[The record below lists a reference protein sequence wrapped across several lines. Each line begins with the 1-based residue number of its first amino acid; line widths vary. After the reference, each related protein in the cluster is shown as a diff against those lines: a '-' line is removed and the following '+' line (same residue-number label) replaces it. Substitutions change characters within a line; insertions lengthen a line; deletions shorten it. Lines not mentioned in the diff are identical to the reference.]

1 MSSKTPSRELAIFNV
16 ALIPAPMTRLPVL
29 QHPAART
36 LVFVLLVGGLVAIG
50 LSSTVHGAL
59 INVLEASRGV
69 IVAHPVAGP
78 VIFVVLAAVSAF
90 MTFVSSAVLI
100 PAAVYA
106 WGPLATTVLLWTGWM
121 LGGAV
126 AHSLAYYFGRP
137 LLQWLAPPESVA
149 RYERVLRRHTGFLEI
164 LLFQMALPSELVGY
178 GLGLARCPL
187 GRYLAALAVA
197 QLPYA
202 AGTVLISVGF
212 VQRDFRTMI
221 GVTALGLIGML
232 VLARIV
238 QKRLARP
245 SAP

>member
-1 MSSKTPSRELAIFNV
+1 
-16 ALIPAPMTRLPVL
+16 VL
-29 QHPAART
+29 
-36 LVFVLLVGGLVAIG
+36 VLLVGGLVAIG

-59 INVLEASRGV
+59 ISVLEASREV
-69 IVAHPVAGP
+69 IAAHPVAGP
-78 VIFVVLAAVSAF
+78 LIFMVLAAVSAF

-106 WGPLATTVLLWTGWM
+106 WGPAATMLLLWIGWT

-126 AHSLAYYFGRP
+126 AHSLAFYFGRP
-137 LLQWLAPPESVA
+137 LLQWLAPPESIA
-149 RYERVLRRHTGFLEI
+149 RYERILRRHTSFMEI

-178 GLGLARCPL
+178 ALGLARCPL

-221 GVTALGLIGML
+221 GVTAIGLIVML

-238 QKRLARP
+238 QRRLAQNSSP
-245 SAP
+245 

>member
-1 MSSKTPSRELAIFNV
+1 
-16 ALIPAPMTRLPVL
+16 MTEHPGH

-36 LVFVLLVGGLVAIG
+36 IVLVLLVGGLVALG
-50 LSSTVHGAL
+50 LSPTVHGAL
-59 INVLEASRGV
+59 ISVLEASRAV
-69 IVAHPVAGP
+69 ITAHPIAGP
-78 VIFVVLAAVSAF
+78 VIFVLLAAVSAF

-106 WGPLATTVLLWTGWM
+106 WGPAITMLLLWIGWT
-121 LGGAV
+121 LGGVV
-126 AHSLAYYFGRP
+126 AHSLAFYFGRP

-149 RYERVLRRHTGFLEI
+149 RYERLLRRHTSFTEI

-187 GRYLAALAVA
+187 GRYVAALAVA

-221 GVTALGLIGML
+221 GVTALGLLAML
-232 VLARIV
+232 ILARIV
-238 QKRLARP
+238 QRRVAKP
-245 SAP
+245 

>member
-1 MSSKTPSRELAIFNV
+1 MTAHPSH
-16 ALIPAPMTRLPVL
+16 

-36 LVFVLLVGGLVAIG
+36 LVLVLLVAGLVALG
-50 LSSTVHGAL
+50 LSPTVHGAL
-59 INVLEASRGV
+59 ISVLEASRAV
-69 IVAHPVAGP
+69 IAAHPVAGP
-78 VIFVVLAAVSAF
+78 LIFVLLAAVSAF

-100 PAAVYA
+100 PAAVFA
-106 WGPLATTVLLWTGWM
+106 WGPAITMLLLWIGWT
-121 LGGAV
+121 LGGVV
-126 AHSLAYYFGRP
+126 AHSLAFYFGRP
-137 LLQWLAPPESVA
+137 LLQWLARPESVA
-149 RYERVLRRHTGFLEI
+149 RYERLLRPHTSFTEI

-221 GVTALGLIGML
+221 GVTALGLLSML
-232 VLARIV
+232 ILGRIV
-238 QKRLARP
+238 QKRMTHR
-245 SAP
+245 